1 MATIWQKFPAA
12 EDIRKAAKIY
22 PVGVR
27 FDAPLVG
34 GKFTFANQSVKA
46 FKGNPR
52 ELYVLDGVT
61 ISGNIDGLQ
70 FCQAINPGFGCGLFS
85 LNIDQEETRLP
96 VTQAPFLF
104 GNYDQALEFCAQWQT
119 ETTVSEEDTFRFI
132 LNGELVQTPAILA
145 AGLAEISLFVTANII
160 RLDSNKFMG

>member
-1 MATIWQKFPAA
+1 MATLWQKFPGAA
-12 EDIRKAAKIY
+12 DIRKAAKIY

-27 FDAPLVG
+27 FDAPLLG
-34 GKFTFANQSVKA
+34 GKFTFSNQSVEA

-70 FCQAINPGFGCGLFS
+70 FCQAINPGFGGGLFS
-85 LNIDQEETRLP
+85 LNIDQAETRLP

-119 ETTVSEEDTFRFI
+119 ETTIADEDTFRFI
-132 LNGELVQTPAILA
+132 LNGELLQTSSILA
-145 AGLAEISLFVTANII
+145 AGLTSISLFVTANII